1 MHVISPDASA
11 RLVRHAWPGNVREL
25 ENAIKRALVLA
36 AAEVIGPDDF
46 AFLESGGGERVAMSL
61 EAIVRAETEAA
72 LESAAPGDL
81 HATLLARVE
90 KPLIETAL
98 ARTGGNQ
105 LRAAE
110 LLGINRNTLRK
121 RIVELGVGAP
131 EKP

>member
-1 MHVISPDASA
+1 
-11 RLVRHAWPGNVREL
+11 VREL

-36 AAEVIGPDDF
+36 PAEVIGAEDF
-46 AFLESGGGERVAMSL
+46 AFLDGGASERVALSL
-61 EAIVRAETEAA
+61 EAIVRAEAEAA
-72 LESAAPGDL
+72 LDAGAPGDV
-81 HATLLARVE
+81 HGALLARVE

-121 RIVELGVGAP
+121 RIVELGIDVP

>member
-1 MHVISPDASA
+1 MHVISPDAVDKLA
-11 RLVRHAWPGNVREL
+11 RYAWPGNVREL

-46 AFLESGGGERVAMSL
+46 AFLDGGGERVAMSL
-61 EAIVRAETEAA
+61 EGIVRAETEAA
-72 LESAAPGDL
+72 LESGASGDL
-81 HATLLARVE
+81 HAALLARVE

-121 RIVELGVGAP
+121 RIVELGIDVG
-131 EKP
+131 EKG